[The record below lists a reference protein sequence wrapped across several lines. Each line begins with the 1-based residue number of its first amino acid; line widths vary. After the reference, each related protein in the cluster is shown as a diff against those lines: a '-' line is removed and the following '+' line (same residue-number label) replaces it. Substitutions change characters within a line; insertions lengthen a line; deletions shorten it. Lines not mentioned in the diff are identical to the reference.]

1 MALLAIFAIPLLGAA
16 APAAL
21 PSFPCAGA
29 LSSAEAAICGDP
41 ELAAWDRAVAKL
53 YRVQRKAGDIKPSD
67 QRQWLSRRNEC
78 GSNRTCLAEVYLNWP
93 GFAMDANGFG
103 TLYRRSGTQKRDP
116 ASLEIMP
123 ITDGWIYF
131 SVTALHIQV
140 APGGVNDGKA
150 WGLVQMQNGVG
161 TFDETPGQDFA
172 CRFQL
177 RQRGIG
183 WSIEDFGRATSCGG
197 LNVTLNGLYTRVSG
211 KRR

>member
-1 MALLAIFAIPLLGAA
+1 MTLTAIFAIPLLSAA
-16 APAAL
+16 APAEL
-21 PSFPCAGA
+21 PSFPCQGA
-29 LSSAEAAICGDP
+29 LSPAETAICGDP

-53 YRVQRKAGDIKPSD
+53 YRVQRKAGDIRPSD

-78 GSNRTCLAEVYLNWP
+78 GSNRTCLAEVYLNWS

-103 TLYRRSGTQKRDP
+103 TQYRRSGTQKRDP

-150 WGLVQMQNGVG
+150 WGLVQMQNGVA

-177 RQRGIG
+177 RQIGKG
-183 WSIEDFGRATSCGG
+183 WSITDFGRATSCGG